1 VGVSRVE
8 IEIEELSLHGF
19 APADRFRI
27 ADAIKLE
34 LARLMTERRM
44 ERPAGSRTRVAKLD
58 AGSFRV
64 APHANVEGIARQAAR
79 AIHGGLVGKVGRK

>member
-1 VGVSRVE
+1 VSKVE

-27 ADAIKLE
+27 ADAIERE
-34 LARLMTERRM
+34 LARLMTGRGM
-44 ERPAGSRTRVAKLD
+44 DRPAGSRTRVARLD

-64 APHANVEGIARQAAR
+64 APHASVESVARQAAR
-79 AIHGGLVGKVGRK
+79 AIHGGLVGKAGRR